1 MLDYANE
8 KFQKNVN
15 TKKCRKIK
23 VTLFSLECSILLG
36 EVLNSHMP
44 FPFLPTLLRFFG
56 RVMHFCKSL
65 EAIFINAYCKYLL
78 KKNYVVYWQVLE
90 NA

>member
-1 MLDYANE
+1 
-8 KFQKNVN
+8 
-15 TKKCRKIK
+15 
-23 VTLFSLECSILLG
+23 
-36 EVLNSHMP
+36 MP